1 MLMRGEGTD
10 GNGPLP
16 LLSSQEIALQ
26 HIHQYE
32 YREPQPR
39 NSEIVRERLR
49 QRPGKTFES
58 VDEAVAWHAAWV
70 DEVQRPAGYWGAEGA
85 EARKPRLLEFVRGQL
100 EHGADVVDS
109 FWSGPQV
116 IAATL
121 IPCPPRAIPGFP
133 EPPPCPLGRTA

>member
-1 MLMRGEGTD
+1 M
-10 GNGPLP
+10 
-16 LLSSQEIALQ
+16 Q

-49 QRPGKTFES
+49 QRPRRTFET
-58 VDEAVAWHAAWV
+58 VDEAAAWHAEWIN
-70 DEVQRPAGYWGAEGA
+70 EVQRPAGYWGADGEG
-85 EARKPRLLEFVRGQL
+85 ERKPRLLEFVRSQL
-100 EHGADVVDS
+100 EQGSDVVDS

-121 IPCPPRAIPGFP
+121 IPCPPRFIPGFP
-133 EPPPCPLGRTA
+133 EPPPCPLGRTS